1 MSNQRPGKTHRAAAS
16 DNTNDM
22 RMRNFFRECQQL
34 FTALDRD
41 DVADFCETIMGEYN
55 EGRQLP
61 THPKDIQRLFG
72 LWWTYQSS
80 WTAF

>member
-34 FTALDRD
+34 FIALDRD
-41 DVADFCETIMGEYN
+41 DVADFCETIMEEYN
-55 EGRQLP
+55 QGRQLP
-61 THPKDIQRLFG
+61 SHPKDIQRLFG
-72 LWWTYQSS
+72 L
-80 WTAF
+80 

>member
-1 MSNQRPGKTHRAAAS
+1 MSNQRPGTTHRAAAS

-72 LWWTYQSS
+72 L
-80 WTAF
+80 